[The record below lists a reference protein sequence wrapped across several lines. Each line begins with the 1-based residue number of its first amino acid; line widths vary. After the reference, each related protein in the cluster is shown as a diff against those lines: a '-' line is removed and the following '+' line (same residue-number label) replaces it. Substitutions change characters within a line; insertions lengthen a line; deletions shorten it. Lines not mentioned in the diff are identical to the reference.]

1 VRRLIAF
8 PAGMPALRMPV
19 DKMAEAL
26 AGMSHALNGRDPHS
40 AAVRGI
46 FFISAYLRL
55 KSEAGTIG

>member
-8 PAGMPALRMPV
+8 PAGMPALRTPV

-46 FFISAYLRL
+46 FSFRPTSV
-55 KSEAGTIG
+55 